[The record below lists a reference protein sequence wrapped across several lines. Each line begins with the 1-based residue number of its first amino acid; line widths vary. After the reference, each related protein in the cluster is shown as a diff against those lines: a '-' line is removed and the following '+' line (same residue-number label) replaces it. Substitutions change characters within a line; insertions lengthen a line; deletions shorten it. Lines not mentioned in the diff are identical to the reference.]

1 MKTKILTDPEYLAEL
16 KQQEREVEE
25 KKARVV
31 KRKHA
36 ALARKEI
43 NFGKTKKKKQ
53 QKVDSEVEIDEDDEI
68 VDAFPQQLQEDAEAE
83 EEESTDEYENDEAEK
98 VGEEDHVIVDQSM
111 AESDEDQLLRVWTD
125 LSPPVEEDDILQKWY
140 GVIYTNYKGRDY
152 LYVAKAIRRFLQ
164 DTDGP
169 VTCLEVDCLKPQ
181 VGTGAILE
189 SIPPHLPRDVYMCPL
204 KNIIAGPLVV
214 TPLKAGKWDIPDY
227 TTIKELFQNVVKMDR
242 EKIVNLLK
250 Q

>member
-1 MKTKILTDPEYLAEL
+1 MKTRRKVHMKTKILTDPKYLAEL
-16 KQQEREVEE
+16 KQQEREAKD

-53 QKVDSEVEIDEDDEI
+53 QKLDSEVETDEDDEI
-68 VDAFPQQLQEDAEAE
+68 VDAFPQQLQEDAEAK
-83 EEESTDEYENDEAEK
+83 EESTDEYENDEAEK
-98 VGEEDHVIVDQSM
+98 VGDEDHVIVDHSM
-111 AESDEDQLLRVWTD
+111 AESDEYQLLRVWTD
-125 LSPPVEEDDILQKWY
+125 LSPPVAKDDILQKWY
-140 GVIYTNYKGRDY
+140 GVICTNYKGRDY
-152 LYVAKAIRRFLQ
+152 LYVAKVLRRFLQ
-164 DTDGP
+164 
-169 VTCLEVDCLKPQ
+169 EVDCLEPQ
-181 VGTGAILE
+181 VGTGTILE
-189 SIPPHLPRDVYMCPL
+189 SIASNLPCDVYMCPL